1 MTNEAEDEGKDDF
14 YKQLQT
20 KTEETQ
26 QYDILI
32 PEGQQIYMCNHGVNI
47 QMSIKVEKS
56 FKKLKSRNQQFHTL
70 DV

>member
-20 KTEETQ
+20 KAEETQ

-32 PEGQQIYMCNHGVNI
+32 PEDQQIYMCNHGVNI
-47 QMSIKVEKS
+47 
-56 FKKLKSRNQQFHTL
+56 LYR
-70 DV
+70 